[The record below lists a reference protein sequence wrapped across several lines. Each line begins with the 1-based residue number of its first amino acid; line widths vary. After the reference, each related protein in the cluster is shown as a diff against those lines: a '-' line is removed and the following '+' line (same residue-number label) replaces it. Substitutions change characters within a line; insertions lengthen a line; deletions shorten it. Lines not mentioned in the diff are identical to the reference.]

1 MSCVVVLVHPSRSE
15 ATDIARSIVH
25 HLESHGHEARLAVKD
40 AANIGRAELG
50 VADVEI
56 AAGADLAVSVGGD
69 GTMLRTVELV
79 GPHEVPIV
87 GVHVGHLGY
96 LTEIEPSDAHTAIDL
111 ALEGRATIVARMM
124 LAAVVERADG
134 TAEPASFALNEL
146 VVEKDAHGHTAR
158 LGVEFDGCPLW
169 TYAADALIVA
179 TPTGSTAYSLSARGA
194 VVSPG
199 HRCLQLTP
207 VAPHMLFDRPLVV
220 DPTTEIRVEVLGDR
234 EVSLVLDG
242 RTTARL
248 TRGDVVVATEAP
260 VAAHLVSFERRRF
273 HDVLKAKFGLQ
284 DR

>member
-1 MSCVVVLVHPSRSE
+1 MSCVAVLVHPSRSE
-15 ATDIARSIVH
+15 ASAIARSVVH
-25 HLESHGHEARLAVKD
+25 HLQAEGHEVRLPIKD
-40 AANIGRAELG
+40 AANIGRPELG
-50 VADVEI
+50 VADVDM
-56 AAGADLAVSVGGD
+56 AMGTDLAVSIGGD

-79 GPHEVPIV
+79 GPHEIPVAGI
-87 GVHVGHLGY
+87 HVGHLGY
-96 LTEIEPSDAHTAIDL
+96 LTEIEPADAHTAIDL
-111 ALEGRATIVARMM
+111 ALSGRATVVARMM
-124 LAAVVERADG
+124 LNAAVERADG
-134 TAEPASFALNEL
+134 TLEPGWLALNEL

-169 TYAADALIVA
+169 TYAADALIVS

-220 DPTTEIRVEVLGDR
+220 DPSTEIRIEVLGDR

-260 VAAHLVSFERRRF
+260 VAAHLVSFGRRRF